1 MAKTYGRRLLAV
13 DSFRGLPQPDPL
25 LDEAYFAAGDFRT
38 DGDEPLNGSK
48 AFQELLENFGLEE
61 HVEVLTLVLRWSS

>member
-1 MAKTYGRRLLAV
+1 MPLLGEWK